1 MNINSR
7 NVDDPNNGPFI
18 VWFARRRPDNTL
30 ETGARLFL
38 IDFVGGF
45 FAFLGAFFSVKTIVQ
60 FVPGFCFSVHYH
72 YNGGSGD
79 VEAISVM

>member
-38 IDFVGGF
+38 IDFVGVFFCFFGGF
-45 FAFLGAFFSVKTIVQ
+45 F
-60 FVPGFCFSVHYH
+60 
-72 YNGGSGD
+72 
-79 VEAISVM
+79 